1 VTDFVETVAG
11 RAANNSPNNACTR
24 LSMAKKFPSLY
35 LCIGVYVRVH
45 VHFFCSLW
53 HVLNRC
59 PGHEYI
65 QVSA

>member
-35 LCIGVYVRVH
+35 LCIGVYGCMCI
-45 VHFFCSLW
+45 FFVDC
-53 HVLNRC
+53 
-59 PGHEYI
+59 GMY
-65 QVSA
+65 